1 MMLWLMSPKSCWTRF
16 NLFCHCRALFYF
28 IFLRWSR
35 SQKQLVCVCPLPH
48 DQIINT
54 EEEIAREDEL
64 ELEDLRKQGIAP
76 LPKPPPGV
84 GLLPTPGQMSPT
96 DGKKIPS
103 LFEIKV
109 QPTVNLAQK
118 IAHRYQLHSISVLR
132 QMWSLSWMWTVMW
145 FQWFQLPSESR
156 WRHRSV

>member
-1 MMLWLMSPKSCWTRF
+1 MPHVSC
-16 NLFCHCRALFYF
+16 
-28 IFLRWSR
+28 
-35 SQKQLVCVCPLPH
+35 
-48 DQIINT
+48 QIINT

-96 DGKKIPS
+96 DGSGKKIPS

-109 QPTVNLAQK
+109 LPTVNLAQK
-118 IAHRYQLHSISVLR
+118 IAHRYQINLRLHTTTILCRSRWYPVL
-132 QMWSLSWMWTVMW
+132 
-145 FQWFQLPSESR
+145 FQLPIPENLWLVICALGDIWAWAR
-156 WRHRSV
+156 LGLLVCVCVCVLCILYQC